1 LKYAKYRDTTRPLFA
16 VIVALQFSFSYC
28 KIVSFILMRPPAQ
41 VQASI
46 ELLDEISQTRYPA
59 DRLMAQYFRNNRY
72 IGSKD
77 KAAISEY
84 VYGVLRKKL
93 SYQYLLEKAELA
105 KDSRFLLAILLR
117 EQDQSLSDMYTG
129 EKYHPRAF
137 PKPVLEILLAINLA
151 DLEQAPSHVQLNVP
165 EWIAPRLEA
174 ALGDRYTQEMQ
185 AANQRAQTDIRVNL
199 LKSSLAQTQQ
209 MMQEVGYM
217 PEPSALSPWGL
228 RFNQRVALFGL
239 DAFKKGWF
247 EVQDTGSQ
255 ILALVSQVKPGD
267 KVVDFCAGA
276 GGKTLAMA
284 AMMENKGTIY
294 ACDVHSKR
302 LEQLAKRTKRAGAHN
317 VRTHLLSSE
326 HDKWVKKH
334 RNIAD
339 VVLIDAPCTGTGTW
353 RRSPDSRWNLQPEN
367 LENLKALQQSILQS
381 ASRLVKP
388 GGQVLFATC
397 SLLTEENEDQIG
409 EFLNAN
415 PHFELGELE
424 LPETLTQNLD
434 RIDSH
439 THQLRLFPGLSGTDG
454 FYVAAL
460 RRKTLVDD

>member
-1 LKYAKYRDTTRPLFA
+1 
-16 VIVALQFSFSYC
+16 
-28 KIVSFILMRPPAQ
+28 
-41 VQASI
+41 
-46 ELLDEISQTRYPA
+46 
-59 DRLMAQYFRNNRY
+59 
-72 IGSKD
+72 
-77 KAAISEY
+77 
-84 VYGVLRKKL
+84 
-93 SYQYLLEKAELA
+93 
-105 KDSRFLLAILLR
+105 SRFLLALLLR
-117 EQDQSLSDMYTG
+117 EQEQSLSDMYTG

-137 PKPVLEILLAINLA
+137 PKPALEKLLAIDLT

-199 LKSSLAQTQQ
+199 LKSSVAQTQQ
-209 MMQEVGYM
+209 MMQEVGYE
-217 PEPSALSPWGL
+217 PEPSELSPWGL

-255 ILALVSQVKPGD
+255 VLALVSQVKPAD

-317 VRTHLLSSE
+317 VRIHLLSSE
-326 HDKWVKKH
+326 NDKWVKKH

-367 LENLKALQQSILQS
+367 LENLKNLQQSILQS
-381 ASRLVKP
+381 ASRLVKQ
-388 GGQVLFATC
+388 GGQILYATC
-397 SLLTEENEDQIG
+397 SLLTEENEDQIS

-415 PHFELGELE
+415 PQFELGELE

-439 THQLRLFPGLSGTDG
+439 RHQLRLFPGLSGTDG

-460 RRKTLVDD
+460 RRKELVDD

>member
-1 LKYAKYRDTTRPLFA
+1 
-16 VIVALQFSFSYC
+16 
-28 KIVSFILMRPPAQ
+28 MRPAAQ

-46 ELLDEISQTRYPA
+46 ELLDEIGHTRRHA

-84 VYGVLRKKL
+84 VYGVLRKQL
-93 SYQYLLEKAELA
+93 SYQYLLEKAELS
-105 KDSRFLLAILLR
+105 KESRLLLALALR
-117 EQDQSLSDMYTG
+117 EQDQQLGDIYTG
-129 EKYHPRAF
+129 ERYQPAAF
-137 PKPVLEILLAINLA
+137 ATPVLEKLLAIDFA
-151 DLEQAPSHVQLNVP
+151 DLETAPKHVQLNVP

-174 ALGDRYTQEMQ
+174 ALGERYAKEME
-185 AANQRAQTDIRVNL
+185 ASNQRAQTDIRVNL
-199 LKSSLAQTQQ
+199 LKSTVANTLQAI
-209 MMQEVGYM
+209 EVAGYK
-217 PEPSALSPWGL
+217 PEPTALSPWGL
-228 RFNQRVALFGL
+228 RFSQRVALFGL
-239 DAFKKGWF
+239 DVFKQGFF

-255 ILALVSQVKPGD
+255 VLALVSQVKPGD

-326 HDKWVKKH
+326 NDKWVKKH

-353 RRSPDSRWNLQPEN
+353 RRSPDSRWNLQPED
-367 LENLKALQQSILQS
+367 LENLKAVQQSILQS

-388 GGQVLFATC
+388 GGQILYATC
-397 SLLTEENEDQIG
+397 SLLREENEDQIDD
-409 EFLNAN
+409 FLKTNAE
-415 PHFELGELE
+415 FELSELA
-424 LPETLTQNLD
+424 LPETLKGNLD
-434 RIDSH
+434 RIEYRE
-439 THQLRLFPGLSGTDG
+439 HQLRLYPDLSGTDG

-460 RRKTLVDD
+460 TKRALEAESP

>member
-1 LKYAKYRDTTRPLFA
+1 
-16 VIVALQFSFSYC
+16 
-28 KIVSFILMRPPAQ
+28 MRPAAQ

-46 ELLDEISQTRYPA
+46 ELLDEISQTRYHA

-84 VYGVLRKKL
+84 VYGVLRKQL
-93 SYQYLLEKAELA
+93 SYEYLLKKAEFS
-105 KDSRFLLAILLR
+105 KESRFLMALALR
-117 EQDQSLSDMYTG
+117 EQDQHLGDVYTG
-129 EKYHPRAF
+129 ERYQPVAF
-137 PKPVLEILLAINLA
+137 ATPVLERLLAIDFA
-151 DLEQAPSHVQLNVP
+151 DLETAPRHVQLNVP

-174 ALGDRYTQEMQ
+174 ALGERYEKEME
-185 AANQRAQTDIRVNL
+185 ASNQRAQTDIRVNL
-199 LKSSLAQTQQ
+199 LKSTVLQTQQ
-209 MMQEVGYM
+209 MMAEAGYS
-217 PEPSALSPWGL
+217 PEPSGLSPWGL
-228 RFNQRVALFGL
+228 RFSQRVALFGL
-239 DAFKKGWF
+239 DAFKQGCF

-255 ILALVSQVKPGD
+255 VLALVSQVKPGD

-326 HDKWVKKH
+326 NDKWVKKH

-353 RRSPDSRWNLQPEN
+353 RRSPDSRWNLQPED

-381 ASRLVKP
+381 ASRLIKP
-388 GGQVLFATC
+388 GGQILYATC
-397 SLLTEENEDQIG
+397 SLLREENEDQISQ
-409 EFLNAN
+409 FLNAN
-415 PHFELGELE
+415 AEFELGELD
-424 LPETLTQNLD
+424 LPETLKQNLH
-434 RIDSH
+434 RIESRK
-439 THQLRLFPGLSGTDG
+439 HQLRLYPGLSGTDG

-460 RRKTLVDD
+460 TKPPGETEDP